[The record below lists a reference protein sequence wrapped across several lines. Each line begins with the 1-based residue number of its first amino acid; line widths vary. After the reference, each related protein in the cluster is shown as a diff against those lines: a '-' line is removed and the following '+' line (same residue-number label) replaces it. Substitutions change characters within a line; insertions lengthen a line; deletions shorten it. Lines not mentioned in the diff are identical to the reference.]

1 MQLSWP
7 ESDHVDRMFE
17 LVFGHMVSGR
27 RQLCVWR
34 MINPCMTLKR

>member
-1 MQLSWP
+1 MA

-27 RQLCVWR
+27 RHLCVWR
-34 MINPCMTLKR
+34 IDKPLHDS